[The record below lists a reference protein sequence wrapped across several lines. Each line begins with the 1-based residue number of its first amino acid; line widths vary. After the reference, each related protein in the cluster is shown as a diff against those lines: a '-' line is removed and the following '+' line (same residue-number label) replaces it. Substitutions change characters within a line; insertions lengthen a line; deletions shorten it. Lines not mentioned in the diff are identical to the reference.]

1 MNTVRPIHRFRLNTL
16 SLTLAGALALTA
28 CGGGGSSSDAGTPPD
43 VDPLTS
49 ITGVAAAGLPL
60 IGTVTVR
67 DANGVTRSDTLEAGD
82 NGSYSI
88 DVSGLTAPFVFR
100 AVGHAGGREYVV
112 HSAATEADV
121 GGVINVTPLTDLVLS
136 NIAGQVAASYFESSD
151 YSGLTGEA
159 LDAEVAKLR
168 ERLLPV
174 LQAMGVDSS
183 IDLLRTPFT
192 PLASALDKAID
203 VLRVDYDAGVAT
215 ITNVV
220 TNQQIQD
227 ALATKAAEEASA
239 PTMDETD
246 GIADSATDIEQIRK
260 LFADFSAH
268 FANGSP
274 AVGTLKP
281 YTSSDFLYRD
291 LGADSL
297 LTELTTFAP
306 LVGATFTDVTIRKID
321 YTNASRPVA
330 HVSFLMKGA
339 QGNQISFEKHWQVV
353 KESGKWLLHGDQRTL
368 DVEIFPMMA
377 KTMHANK
384 SVDANTVTTC
394 LISGFTLLIEDPDTS
409 NSADVHHVVVKGPGL
424 GNGVR
429 LDRPGVEGSDWF
441 RVSVDSNSNFHQL
454 TTTCGDSSLSDSEI
468 AAVKSNAEYIVETY
482 DAQGQKLG
490 ELNDLVPQR
499 PLTKAELEA
508 TTEFPTIGGSMT
520 FAGFMNYG
528 GGALDVAVSSLPS
541 LGLGIVEA
549 YLGYSNNE
557 DAEAEDEQVASAAG
571 TMTSHLTLPGA
582 PAGAQISHRQLEAYS
597 LTSSGREFTTRWVV
611 QGY

>member
-1 MNTVRPIHRFRLNTL
+1 MNPVRPIHRFRLNTL
-16 SLTLAGALALTA
+16 SLMLAGALALTA
-28 CGGGGSSSDAGTPPD
+28 CGGGGSSSDADTPPD
-43 VDPLTS
+43 VDPSTS

-159 LDAEVAKLR
+159 LDAEVDKLR

-268 FANGSP
+268 FASGSP

-291 LGADSL
+291 LDADSL
-297 LTELTTFAP
+297 LTDLTLFPP
-306 LVGATFTDVTIRKID
+306 LVGAKFTDVTIRKID

-330 HVSFLMKGA
+330 HVSFLMTGA
-339 QGNQISFEKHWQVV
+339 NGHQISFEKHWQVV
-353 KESGKWLLHGDQRTL
+353 KEGGKWLLHGDQRTL
-368 DVEIFPMMA
+368 DVEIFPLMVN
-377 KTMHANK
+377 TTHVNK
-384 SVDANTVTTC
+384 STDASAVSSC
-394 LISGFTLLIEDPDTS
+394 KSSGFTLLIEDPDQS
-409 NSADVHHVVVKGPGL
+409 NSADVHHVVVQGPGL
-424 GNGVR
+424 GDGVR
-429 LDRPGVEGSDWF
+429 LDRPGVEGSDRF
-441 RVSVDSNSNFHQL
+441 RVSGDSNYYPL
-454 TTTCGDSSLSDSEI
+454 TSTCGTGALTDDAI
-468 AAVKSNAEYIVETY
+468 AGLKSNAEYTVQMY
-482 DAQGQKLG
+482 DAQGQKIGSLT
-490 ELNDLVPQR
+490 DLVPNR
-499 PLTKAELEA
+499 PLTEAELQA
-508 TTEFPTIGGSMT
+508 STEFPVIGGSLT
-520 FAGFMNYG
+520 FAGFTNFAG
-528 GGALDVAVSSLPS
+528 GTLNVSLSSLDPRG
-541 LGLGIVEA
+541 LGLVEGFI
-549 YLGYSNNE
+549 GYDNDDDS
-557 DAEAEDEQVASAAG
+557 EAEDEQAVSATG
-571 TMTSHLTLPGA
+571 TMTSQLQLPGA
-582 PAGAQISHRQLEAYS
+582 PAGARIWHRQLEVYNMAP
-597 LTSSGREFTTRWVV
+597 SGREFATRWVV

>member
-1 MNTVRPIHRFRLNTL
+1 MNPVRPTHRFRLNTL
-16 SLTLAGALALTA
+16 SLMLAGALALTA
-28 CGGGGSSSDAGTPPD
+28 CGGGGSSSDSATPPD
-43 VDPLTS
+43 VDPSTS

-67 DANGVTRSDTLEAGD
+67 DAKGVTRSDTLEAGD

-136 NIAGQVAASYFESSD
+136 NIAGQVAASYFESAD

-227 ALATKAAEEASA
+227 ALATKAAEEAA
-239 PTMDETD
+239 VPTMDETD

-268 FANGSP
+268 FASGSP

-281 YTSSDFLYRD
+281 YTSSGFLYRD
-291 LGADSL
+291 LDADAL
-297 LTELTTFAP
+297 LTDLTLFPP
-306 LVGATFTDVTIRKID
+306 LIGAKFTDVTIRKID
-321 YTNASRPVA
+321 YTDASRPVA

-339 QGNQISFEKHWQVV
+339 NGHQISFEKHWQVV
-353 KESGKWLLHGDQRTL
+353 KEGGKWLLHGDQRTL
-368 DVEIFPMMA
+368 DVEIFPLMVN
-377 KTMHANK
+377 TTHVNK
-384 SVDANTVTTC
+384 ATDASAVSSC
-394 LISGFTLLIEDPDTS
+394 KSSGFTLLIEDPDQS

-424 GNGVR
+424 GDGVR
-429 LDRPGVEGSDWF
+429 LDRPGVEGSDRF
-441 RVSVDSNSNFHQL
+441 RVSGDSNYYQL
-454 TTTCGDSSLSDSEI
+454 TSTCGTATLSDEAI
-468 AAVKSNAEYIVETY
+468 AGLKSNAEYTVETY
-482 DAQGQKLG
+482 DAQGQKIGSLT
-490 ELNDLVPQR
+490 DVVPNR
-499 PLTKAELEA
+499 PLTQAELQTSTA
-508 TTEFPTIGGSMT
+508 FPVIGGSLT
-520 FAGFMNYG
+520 FAGFMDFAG
-528 GGALDVAVSSLPS
+528 GTLNVSLSSLDP
-541 LGLGIVEA
+541 LGLGLVE
-549 YLGYSNNE
+549 GYIGYDNHDDN
-557 DAEAEDEQVASAAG
+557 EAEDEQAASATG
-571 TMTSHLTLPGA
+571 TMTSQLQLPGA
-582 PAGAQISHRQLEAYS
+582 PAGARIWHRQLEAYNMAP
-597 LTSSGREFTTRWVV
+597 SGREFATRWVV